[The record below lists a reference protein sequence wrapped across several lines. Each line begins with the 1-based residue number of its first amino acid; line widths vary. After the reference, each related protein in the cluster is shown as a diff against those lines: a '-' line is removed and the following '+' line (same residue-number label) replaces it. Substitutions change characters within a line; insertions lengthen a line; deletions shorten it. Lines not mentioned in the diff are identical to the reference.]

1 MITSGQSVAA
11 RLLSRRVH
19 GIKLAPT
26 IAMNE
31 RAAAMR
37 AQGLKVISLA
47 VGELGFDTPEHIIC
61 SADAAARRGFT
72 RYTAPDGAAIVKD
85 AVRLKLKRDNGL
97 DYARDE
103 VHVASGAKQVIHNA
117 FAATLDPGDEVIVF
131 TPAWVSYIDVVEF
144 CGGGAVVVPTSMD
157 KGFLPDPAA
166 LAAALTPRTKWL
178 LVNSPN
184 NPTGAV
190 YSRELQAELAA
201 IIARH
206 PLAMI
211 MSDEIYEHLTYDGV
225 RHVPMVEAAPA
236 LRDRILIVNGVSKSY
251 AMTGWRIGFG
261 AGPEPLIDAMARVQ
275 SQTAGSSNSI
285 AQAAAADAMT
295 GDQSLLPAWREIMQR
310 RRDLALG
317 ILRRSNRL
325 VVAPPP
331 GAFYLYADISPCI
344 GARTLRGDVLIDD
357 VAVADY
363 LLEAAHVATVP
374 GAAFAQSPF
383 IRLSF
388 ALDDADIAEACN
400 RIVTALAA
408 LDDPEAGRA

>member
-1 MITSGQSVAA
+1 
-11 RLLSRRVH
+11 
-19 GIKLAPT
+19 
-26 IAMNE
+26 
-31 RAAAMR
+31 
-37 AQGLKVISLA
+37 
-47 VGELGFDTPEHIIC
+47 
-61 SADAAARRGFT
+61 
-72 RYTAPDGAAIVKD
+72 
-85 AVRLKLKRDNGL
+85 
-97 DYARDE
+97 
-103 VHVASGAKQVIHNA
+103 
-117 FAATLDPGDEVIVF
+117 
-131 TPAWVSYIDVVEF
+131 
-144 CGGGAVVVPTSMD
+144 
-157 KGFLPDPAA
+157 
-166 LAAALTPRTKWL
+166 
-178 LVNSPN
+178 
-184 NPTGAV
+184 
-190 YSRELQAELAA
+190 
-201 IIARH
+201 
-206 PLAMI
+206 
-211 MSDEIYEHLTYDGV
+211 LTYDGV